1 MLTAAKTTS
10 RPALVHARSSFNACS
25 SSRAA
30 SMLASSDIFDTP
42 GRLIFEE
49 DPIGNARLSP
59 SRKYYP
65 SHFRPQPQDAN
76 ASVTAVASD
85 EHVMHRSQPTSHP
98 QTLAQQPQARQMSTL
113 AHHRN
118 VNDGSAVMFDG
129 PARPRNPPRVTSRH
143 VRASSTVA
151 SASAL
156 TGEMKDHAS
165 APAMPDPIIY
175 DGPARPPRKVP
186 VQLKKTGANTSTSA
200 VAGTVV
206 GLVGLGAAYELYE
219 ANRDSQSTPKVRIDA
234 ASYDGVQTLTLLSL
248 RHSEHSELLECS

>member
-10 RPALVHARSSFNACS
+10 RPALVHARSSFNAGS
-25 SSRAA
+25 GSRAA

-49 DPIGNARLSP
+49 DPIGNASFSS

-65 SHFRPQPQDAN
+65 SHFRPQSQDAN
-76 ASVTAVASD
+76 TCVTAVASD
-85 EHVMHRSQPTSHP
+85 GPVMHKSQPSPHP

-113 AHHRN
+113 AHYRN

-151 SASAL
+151 SASAV

-186 VQLKKTGANTSTSA
+186 VQLKKSSTGANASTSA
-200 VAGTVV
+200 ITGTVV

-219 ANRDSQSTPKVRIDA
+219 ANRDPQSAPKVRIDA
-234 ASYDGVQTLTLLSL
+234 ISYDGIQILTLPLQRL
-248 RHSEHSELLECS
+248 EHS